1 MPTCISIIDLAD
13 KEAKIKRNPCLT
25 HTHIT
30 VRLQLDNGNLLWS
43 HTSHYND
50 YTVSPKIE
58 ELYSGL
64 LRKQVVDKTCVKSN
78 GALFVPDIPDEIK
91 KCVEGHPTTNTRRTE
106 TPTSTQFSF
115 TIVDPKDDKLRKVIK
130 TDFKVDEP
138 CPHGDKESKKGK
150 QDNEDSRDKGDKDD
164 RGTQARTSPMP
175 LPPVN
180 NGHPDQRTNEDQL
193 TMGIVI
199 RL

>member
-1 MPTCISIIDLAD
+1 M
-13 KEAKIKRNPCLT
+13 
-25 HTHIT
+25 
-30 VRLQLDNGNLLWS
+30 Q
-43 HTSHYND
+43 
-50 YTVSPKIE
+50 
-58 ELYSGL
+58 
-64 LRKQVVDKTCVKSN
+64 KQVVDKTCVKSN
-78 GALFVPDIPDEIK
+78 GVLFIPDIPDEIK
-91 KCVEGHPTTNTRRTE
+91 MCVEGHPTTNTRRTE

-138 CPHGDKESKKGK
+138 CPHGDKESKK
-150 QDNEDSRDKGDKDD
+150 DNEDSSDKGDKDD

-175 LPPVN
+175 PPPMN
-180 NGHPDQRTNEDQL
+180 PDQRTNEDQL